1 VGQFYILQLDG
12 HLLITYLLAKNNLQK
27 NSVNI
32 LHDLISFPGLLEK
45 YYVLK
50 NPENKRITVGLFR
63 ITENSN

>member
-12 HLLITYLLAKNNLQK
+12 HLLITYLQK
-27 NSVNI
+27 TILKKSNI

-45 YYVLK
+45 YYFLK
-50 NPENKRITVGLFR
+50 NPENKGITVGLFR

>member
-12 HLLITYLLAKNNLQK
+12 HLLIINLQK
-27 NSVNI
+27 TILKKSNI

-45 YYVLK
+45 YYFLK
-50 NPENKRITVGLFR
+50 NPENKGITVGLFR

>member
-12 HLLITYLLAKNNLQK
+12 HLLITYLQK
-27 NSVNI
+27 TILKKSNI

-45 YYVLK
+45 YYFLK
-50 NPENKRITVGLFR
+50 NPENKENKGITVGLFR